1 METPTKERVLV
12 VDDEPQVRAALARLI
27 RQQRF
32 EAVLAA
38 SAEEALAL
46 AESGPFRA
54 VITDVKM
61 PGTDGTELCRLIKS
75 QVHRLVPVVL
85 FSTLPDDDLRV
96 LADRCGADGY
106 LSKSRGFDSLS
117 AQVADLCQSILW

>member
-1 METPTKERVLV
+1 MASDPRKILL
-12 VDDEPQVRAALARLI
+12 VDDSELTLAMEESILAAEGYEVRLATSVDQVI
-27 RQQRF
+27 
-32 EAVLAA
+32 AVLK
-38 SAEEALAL
+38 SWTPDIVL
-46 AESGPFRA
+46 
-54 VITDVKM
+54 TDVKM